1 MNLLPVAL
9 FQTTDLQPWH
19 YAVAGCG
26 VLLLL
31 AIILYFIPGGRINV
45 SGTAACGL
53 VSLVVGFG
61 IGILTMFAFGFHWE
75 GEPTPKAAAG
85 GGGGGGNPMARM
97 GGGMGGGGP
106 GGAKGEGG
114 GKKGES
120 KKDGAEN
127 KGKDSDSKK
136 SAAQKQAA
144 ENGSGGSGSGG
155 QSSPGGPRTPPKDR
169 LVSLVNKLDL
179 LTSQGPR
186 VKLTDDQKAK
196 IREKLSGL
204 GDKDEIQDE
213 EAQKT
218 LEDILEIVEGDRK
231 YLELAGFQ
239 YPGTGGDF
247 PRPIPNPFKY
257 KANADHLKALQD
269 RLGNGK

>member
-1 MNLLPVAL
+1 MNFLPVAL
-9 FQTTDLQPWH
+9 LQTADLQPWH

-61 IGILTMFAFGFHWE
+61 VGVLTMFAFGFHWE
-75 GEPTPKAAAG
+75 GEPTPKSA
-85 GGGGGGNPMARM
+85 NPMSRM
-97 GGGMGGGGP
+97 GGGMGGGG

-114 GKKGES
+114 EGKKGGSEKKGKES
-120 KKDGAEN
+120 ASNAESGKKGAE
-127 KGKDSDSKK
+127 GK
-136 SAAQKQAA
+136 
-144 ENGSGGSGSGG
+144 GSGEASGG
-155 QSSPGGPRTPPKDR
+155 RGGAGGGPRTPPKDR

-179 LTSQGPR
+179 LTSQAPA

-204 GDKDEIQDE
+204 GAKDEIKDE

-239 YPGTGGDF
+239 YPGAGGDF

-269 RLGNGK
+269 RLGNKGSN

>member
-1 MNLLPVAL
+1 MN
-9 FQTTDLQPWH
+9 FHDLQPWH

-45 SGTAACGL
+45 SGSAACGL

-97 GGGMGGGGP
+97 GGMGGGG
-106 GGAKGEGG
+106 GGGKGEGG
-114 GKKGES
+114 GKKGEGKKGES
-120 KKDGAEN
+120 KKDGTEN

-144 ENGSGGSGSGG
+144 ENGAEGSGSGRG
-155 QSSPGGPRTPPKDR
+155 GPGGGPRTPPKDR

-179 LTSQGPR
+179 LTSQGPA

-204 GDKDEIQDE
+204 ADKEEITDED
-213 EAQKT
+213 AQKT

-231 YLELAGFQ
+231 SLELAGFQ
-239 YPGTGGDF
+239 YPGAGGDF

-257 KANADHLKALQD
+257 KANADHLKTLQD
-269 RLGNGK
+269 RLGTGK